1 MKLFGIKSIFVFII
15 IQIIIIAL
23 LVGFLGI
30 YFFIVEIVLFVLL
43 FIRIIGIDKDN
54 VIKIF
59 SPLEILKVKNKIH
72 IYEINR
78 VIIKDGGLPMAL
90 TSIYL
95 HKRNNT
101 KVKFI
106 FLLMYPFERKQ
117 LAMYLRNKGV
127 VVDGNGILK
136 PSVIS

>member
-1 MKLFGIKSIFVFII
+1 MKLFGIKSIFIFIVIHI
-15 IQIIIIAL
+15 IVIAL
-23 LVGFLGI
+23 FVKFLGI
-30 YFFIVEIVLFVLL
+30 YFFVVEIAVFILL
-43 FIRIIGIDKDN
+43 FIRIIGIDKEN
-54 VIKIF
+54 AIKIF
-59 SPLEILKVKNKIH
+59 SPIEFLKVKNKIH

-95 HKRNNT
+95 HKRNNS

-117 LAMYLRNKGV
+117 LATYLRNKGV
-127 VVDGNGILK
+127 VVDGNGI
-136 PSVIS
+136 